1 MEKMPSLRWTK
12 WLNGVF
18 WLAYLRVCA
27 ATALRA
33 VGDSGRCLW
42 LRRILYFLFQVQWKC
57 PWCRGEVEICVWELW
72 AFCFFEK
79 QYVVY
84 VWLIGKLI
92 LACLPGK
99 VAGPSPPV
107 AWSNWE
113 LCQAY
118 YVGYCLAAL
127 WVNKERWSQ
136 IIIYTQTEWNIKIT
150 LKIISF
156 SMTFLK

>member
-1 MEKMPSLRWTK
+1 MAKWCVLAGTPEGLCSNSSESCGRFGEMSVTQKDSL
-12 WLNGVF
+12 LP
-18 WLAYLRVCA
+18 L
-27 ATALRA
+27 
-33 VGDSGRCLW
+33 SGSVEVPVVQRQSRDLCL
-42 LRRILYFLFQVQWKC
+42 
-57 PWCRGEVEICVWELW
+57 WELW

-107 AWSNWE
+107 AWFNWE

-118 YVGYCLAAL
+118 YVGYCLEAL

-136 IIIYTQTEWNIKIT
+136 IIIYTRTEWNIKIT